1 MIITK
6 EKAEIYKGAVEK
18 WGMDAQVNMAIE
30 EMAELISALQH
41 YRRQETW
48 GHKATIDDIADE
60 VADVEIMMEQLRF
73 MFGIDSLKLFQ
84 IKEKKLNRVKELLN
98 NGV

>member
-1 MIITK
+1 MAITK
-6 EKAEIYKGAVEK
+6 ERAEIYKEAVSQ

-41 YRRQETW
+41 YRRLENW
-48 GHKATIDDIADE
+48 GHKTTIEDITDE

-73 MFGIDSLKLFQ
+73 MFGINSLDLFQ

-98 NGV
+98 S